1 MNLISSFLLISHNI
15 FFILL
20 GILGMGFLI
29 GFHELGHF
37 LFCKLFGIRTPSFS
51 IGFGPRL
58 FSKKI
63 GGTVFSLSA
72 IPLGGY
78 VEIAG
83 NAEMG
88 QGEQKESLSQ
98 DEGSFASKPYYQKLL
113 VMLGGIAFNLA
124 FAYAAFILI
133 YVSGLPSTPHF
144 YPDNAQ
150 PVISDVLEDSAARHA
165 GLKTGDYI
173 LAINGTPIHGD
184 VARAIKLIEP
194 LAGQKA
200 EIIVDRE
207 GIEHSYVAVVG
218 EKPSAENSDEK
229 VGSLGVVFQ
238 MSSTQ
243 YPFLKAVKLGIAKVN
258 FVIAKTIGAFKG
270 LFSGRDL
277 KHMAGP
283 LMIISMTAKSAGA
296 GFKIFLFLLAIISI
310 NLAVLNLIPLPIL
323 DGGQILFNTIEAI
336 IGRELPIKVKEYIH
350 IACWLLLLGL
360 ILFISTHDIYR
371 ILEPLIAKITG
382 K

>member
-1 MNLISSFLLISHNI
+1 MNLISSFVLISHNI
-15 FFILL
+15 FYILL

-58 FSKKI
+58 LSKKI
-63 GGTVFSLSA
+63 GGTLFSLSA

-88 QGEQKESLSQ
+88 QGEQKESLSH
-98 DEGSFASKPYYQKLL
+98 DEGSFATKPYYQKLL
-113 VMLGGIAFNLA
+113 VMLGGIIFNLA

-150 PVISDVLEDSAARHA
+150 PVISEVLEDSPARHA
-165 GLKTGDYI
+165 GLKTGDY
-173 LAINGTPIHGD
+173 GTPVHGD

-200 EIIVDRE
+200 EIAVDRE
-207 GIEHSYVAVVG
+207 GIEHSYVAMVG
-218 EKPSAENSDEK
+218 EKPSAESPSEK

-258 FVIAKTIGAFKG
+258 YVIAKTAGAFKS

-296 GFKIFLFLLAIISI
+296 GFKIFLFLLAMISI

-323 DGGQILFNTIEAI
+323 DGGQILFTTIEAI

-360 ILFISTHDIYR
+360 ILFISAHDLYR
-371 ILEPLIAKITG
+371 IFEPLITKITG

>member
-1 MNLISSFLLISHNI
+1 MNLISSFVLISHNI

-20 GILGMGFLI
+20 GIIGVGFLI

-58 FSKKI
+58 LSKKI
-63 GGTVFSLSA
+63 GDTVFSLSA

-83 NAEMG
+83 NAEVG

-98 DEGSFASKPYYQKLL
+98 DEGSFANKPYYQKLL

-133 YVSGLPSTPHF
+133 YVSGLPNTPHF

-150 PVISDVLEDSAARHA
+150 PVISDVLEDSAAGHA

-194 LAGQKA
+194 LAGQQA

-207 GIEHSYVAVVG
+207 GIEHNYVALVG
-218 EKPSAENSDEK
+218 EKPSVENPNEK

-258 FVIAKTIGAFKG
+258 FVIAKTAGAFKG

-323 DGGQILFNTIEAI
+323 DGGQILFTTIEAI

-360 ILFISTHDIYR
+360 IIFLSTQDIYR
-371 ILEPLIAKITG
+371 ILKPLITKITG